1 MSSVLM
7 TEPTIVKGGKAKEQ
21 QHKDDICAQV
31 LKRLMMRF
39 HRVVLLDGWKLC
51 VPELFFV
58 RTGIFST
65 KLLDF

>member
-31 LKRLMMRF
+31 LQRLMMQF
-39 HRVVLLDGWKLC
+39 HRVVLLGGCENSVCLSFWGDAGN
-51 VPELFFV
+51 E
-58 RTGIFST
+58 IFPF
-65 KLLDF
+65 KK